1 MTAPLFYRALV
12 LIAIG
17 FVLGLPAAQAKDRPF
32 DRDWRT
38 GVTVAPGAST
48 WTDDNFEQ
56 KKGLIN
62 HVALTRGKTCSS
74 YAFLGWP
81 PGSGG
86 GAKILPET
94 RRNYEAAG
102 YTVTEGP
109 GDLPSD
115 AVWTV
120 AKDGREAM
128 ILWSAFSG
136 SIIYLSC
143 ITAGDPASDPSK
155 PLYVGILL
163 ALGLGT
169 LGAGLWLVQRVRSL
183 ALASAGWPTT
193 PGVVKSSEVVAYR
206 AQGGRQ
212 YETKV
217 TYDYTVGG
225 TPYVGDR
232 VRFGAHAGPKAKAD
246 EDVAKYT
253 VGAPVE
259 VYYAPRQPQTA
270 TLQPG
275 GSGVSVWGWLLTGT
289 GAALTVLA
297 GVVLF
302 VV

>member
-1 MTAPLFYRALV
+1 MTAVLFHRVLALIV
-12 LIAIG
+12 VG
-17 FVLGLPAAQAKDRPF
+17 FALGFTPAQAKDRPF

-62 HVALTRGKTCSS
+62 HVALTRGKTCTS

-136 SIIYLSC
+136 SIIYMSC
-143 ITAGDPASDPSK
+143 ITAGDPASDPTK
-155 PLYVGILL
+155 PLYVGVLL
-163 ALGLGT
+163 ALGLGA

-183 ALASAGWPTT
+183 AVASVRWPTT
-193 PGVVKSSEVVAYR
+193 PGVVKSSEVVAHR
-206 AQGGRQ
+206 TQGGRQ
-212 YETKV
+212 YEAKV
-217 TYDYTVGG
+217 TYDYTVGD

-232 VRFGAHAGPKAKAD
+232 VRFGAHAGPKTKAD
-246 EDVAKYT
+246 EDVARYA

-275 GSGVSVWGWLLTGT
+275 GSGVSVWGWLLTGI
-289 GAALTVLA
+289 GAALIVLA
-297 GVVLF
+297 TVVLF

>member
-1 MTAPLFYRALV
+1 MKAPLFHRALA
-12 LIAIG
+12 LIVIG
-17 FVLGLPAAQAKDRPF
+17 FVLGLPAAHAKDRPS
-32 DRDWRT
+32 DSDWRT

-62 HVALTRGKTCSS
+62 HVAKTRDKTCSS

-94 RRNYEAAG
+94 RKNYEAAG

-115 AVWTV
+115 TVWTV
-120 AKDGREAM
+120 AKDGREAL

-143 ITAGDPASDPSK
+143 ITAGDPAADPSK

-163 ALGLGT
+163 ALGLGA
-169 LGAGLWLVQRVRSL
+169 LGAGLWLVQRVR
-183 ALASAGWPTT
+183 AFAVASVGWPTT
-193 PGVVKSSEVVAYR
+193 PGVIKSSDVAAYR
-206 AQGGRQ
+206 KQGGRQ
-212 YETKV
+212 YEAKV
-217 TYDYTVGG
+217 TYDYAVGG
-225 TPYVGDR
+225 KQYVGDR

-246 EDVAKYT
+246 DDVAKYA
-253 VGAPVE
+253 VGAPVK

-275 GSGVSVWGWLLTGT
+275 GGGGSVWGWLLAGT
-289 GAALTVLA
+289 GAALTALA
-297 GVVLF
+297 AVVLF
-302 VV
+302 GV

>member
-1 MTAPLFYRALV
+1 M
-12 LIAIG
+12 
-17 FVLGLPAAQAKDRPF
+17 LGLPAAQAKDRPF

-62 HVALTRGKTCSS
+62 DVALARGKTCSS

-155 PLYVGILL
+155 PLYVGVLL
-163 ALGLGT
+163 ALGLGDAGRRP
-169 LGAGLWLVQRVRSL
+169 LAGAAR
-183 ALASAGWPTT
+183 ALARRSPQPVGRRRQGW
-193 PGVVKSSEVVAYR
+193 SSR
-206 AQGGRQ
+206 ARW
-212 YETKV
+212 
-217 TYDYTVGG
+217 
-225 TPYVGDR
+225 
-232 VRFGAHAGPKAKAD
+232 
-246 EDVAKYT
+246 
-253 VGAPVE
+253 
-259 VYYAPRQPQTA
+259 
-270 TLQPG
+270 
-275 GSGVSVWGWLLTGT
+275 SLTGLRADANT
-289 GAALTVLA
+289 KLR
-297 GVVLF
+297 
-302 VV
+302 

>member
-1 MTAPLFYRALV
+1 MTAPLFHRALA
-12 LIAIG
+12 LIVIG
-17 FVLGLPAAQAKDRPF
+17 FVLGPTAAQAKDQPS

-48 WTDDNFEQ
+48 WIDDNFEQ
-56 KKGLIN
+56 KKGLIS
-62 HVALTRGKTCSS
+62 HVALTRGKTCTS

-86 GAKILPET
+86 GANILPET

-120 AKDGREAM
+120 AKDGREAL

-143 ITAGDPASDPSK
+143 ITAGEPADDPSK

-163 ALGLGT
+163 ALGLGA
-169 LGAGLWLVQRVRSL
+169 LGVGLWLVQRVRSL
-183 ALASAGWPTT
+183 AVASVGWPTT
-193 PGVVKSSEVVAYR
+193 PGVVKSSEVVASR
-206 AQGGRQ
+206 TQGGRQ

-232 VRFGAHAGPKAKAD
+232 VRFGAQAGPKATAD
-246 EDVAKYT
+246 DEVAKYA
-253 VGAPVE
+253 VGAPVD
-259 VYYAPRQPQTA
+259 VYYAPHQPQTA
-270 TLQPG
+270 TLRPG
-275 GSGVSVWGWLLTGT
+275 GSGVSAWGWLLAAT

-297 GVVLF
+297 AVILF
-302 VV
+302 VF